1 MLGKIVEIKDE
12 KVKVKMDIDIKVQ
25 PSLSNLHVV
34 FEEEGKKVV
43 GEITSIDETYLYIA
57 IIGEI
62 IDNRY
67 LPGVQK
73 KPSFKAAVRIISMDE
88 LVLILGP
95 STSSNDTFYLGES
108 SIYNNY
114 GINVGINNFFSNHFA
129 IIGNSGS
136 GKSCATAT
144 VVQNLFYS
152 NHPPVNSNIFVFDA
166 YGEYHHSFDRL
177 EEVNPNICYK
187 SITTNPRATET
198 EQLRI
203 PLWLMGTDGIAML
216 LDVSDPNQIPIIEKT
231 LNLLPILCRN
241 DEMVL
246 KYKNNIIAKCLRDII
261 LTGKSASNVR
271 NQIISV
277 LTCYNTPELNLD
289 LKIVEPGYT
298 RTLKQCL
305 YVNDND
311 SMAAIEKV
319 VGAISH
325 FIIDDLEYTNSAP
338 VPFTLQDFSNALSFA
353 LISEGILK
361 SDKVYDYA
369 NILAVRTSSLLEGE
383 YASYFDCKEYMT
395 EREYI
400 DRLMTTQDGRKAQ
413 IVNFNINYVDDR
425 FAKVL
430 VKLLSKTLF
439 NQCVTAE
446 NRAGKAYHILI
457 EEAHRYVQNDTDTKL
472 FGYNIFDR
480 IAKEGRKYGILLG
493 FITQRPSEIS
503 ETAISQC
510 SNFLIFRTMHAK
522 DVNYLETMMP
532 NVTKDTINTI
542 KTLQP
547 GTCMTFG
554 SAFKIPI
561 SVKLQM
567 PNPAPLSSNAQ
578 IESIWY

>member
-1 MLGKIVEIKDE
+1 MLGKIIEIKDE

-73 KPSFKAAVRIISMDE
+73 KPSFKATVRIISMDE

-95 STSSNDTFYLGES
+95 STPSNGTFYLGES

-166 YGEYHHSFDRL
+166 YGEYHHSFGRL
-177 EEVNPNICYK
+177 EEINQSICYK
-187 SITTNPRATET
+187 SIPTNPRATEQ

-319 VGAISH
+319 VGAVSH
-325 FIIDDLEYTNSAP
+325 FIIDDLEYTNSDP

-383 YASYFDCKEYMT
+383 YASYFDCKEYIT

-413 IVNFNINYVDDR
+413 I
-425 FAKVL
+425 AKL
-430 VKLLSKTLF
+430 
-439 NQCVTAE
+439 C
-446 NRAGKAYHILI
+446 R
-457 EEAHRYVQNDTDTKL
+457 
-472 FGYNIFDR
+472 
-480 IAKEGRKYGILLG
+480 
-493 FITQRPSEIS
+493 
-503 ETAISQC
+503 
-510 SNFLIFRTMHAK
+510 
-522 DVNYLETMMP
+522 
-532 NVTKDTINTI
+532 
-542 KTLQP
+542 
-547 GTCMTFG
+547 
-554 SAFKIPI
+554 
-561 SVKLQM
+561 
-567 PNPAPLSSNAQ
+567 
-578 IESIWY
+578 W

>member
-12 KVKVKMDIDIKVQ
+12 IVKVKMSIDIKVQ
-25 PSLSNLHVV
+25 PSLSNLHVI
-34 FEEEGKKVV
+34 FEENGQKVV
-43 GEITSIDETYLYIA
+43 GEIIHINEEYLMIS

-62 IDNRY
+62 VNDKY
-67 LPGVQK
+67 YPGVSK
-73 KPSFKAAVRIISMDE
+73 KPSFKADVRIIGMEE

-95 STSSNDTFYLGES
+95 SNPSPNTFYLGQS

-144 VVQNLFYS
+144 VMQNLFYS
-152 NHPPVNSNIFVFDA
+152 NRAPVNSNIFVFDA
-166 YGEYHHSFDRL
+166 YGEYHNSFTRFED
-177 EEVNPNICYK
+177 VNPNICYK
-187 SITTNPRATET
+187 SITTNPNAVGSEK
-198 EQLRI
+198 LRI

-216 LDVSDPNQIPIIEKT
+216 LDVNDPNQIPIIEKT
-231 LNLLPILCRN
+231 LNLLPVLSRN
-241 DEMVL
+241 DESVQ

-319 VGAISH
+319 VGAVSH
-325 FIIDDLEYTNSAP
+325 FIIDDLEYTSNEV
-338 VPFTLQDFSNALSFA
+338 VPFTLQDFSNALSFS

-383 YASYFDCKEYMT
+383 YASYFDCHEYMNT
-395 EREYI
+395 EQYI
-400 DRLMTTQDGRKAQ
+400 EKLMTKEDGRKAQ

-430 VKLLSKTLF
+430 VKVLSSLLFKVS
-439 NQCVTAE
+439 VTAE
-446 NRAGKAYHILI
+446 HRASKAYHILI
-457 EEAHRYVQNDTDTKL
+457 EEAHRYVQNDMDTKL

-510 SNFLIFRTMHAK
+510 SNFLIFRTMHAR

-532 NVTKDTINTI
+532 NVTKDTIATI

>member
-1 MLGKIVEIKDE
+1 
-12 KVKVKMDIDIKVQ
+12 
-25 PSLSNLHVV
+25 
-34 FEEEGKKVV
+34 
-43 GEITSIDETYLYIA
+43 
-57 IIGEI
+57 
-62 IDNRY
+62 
-67 LPGVQK
+67 
-73 KPSFKAAVRIISMDE
+73 
-88 LVLILGP
+88 
-95 STSSNDTFYLGES
+95 
-108 SIYNNY
+108 
-114 GINVGINNFFSNHFA
+114 
-129 IIGNSGS
+129 
-136 GKSCATAT
+136 
-144 VVQNLFYS
+144 
-152 NHPPVNSNIFVFDA
+152 
-166 YGEYHHSFDRL
+166 
-177 EEVNPNICYK
+177 
-187 SITTNPRATET
+187 
-198 EQLRI
+198 
-203 PLWLMGTDGIAML
+203 
-216 LDVSDPNQIPIIEKT
+216 
-231 LNLLPILCRN
+231 
-241 DEMVL
+241 MVL

-383 YASYFDCKEYMT
+383 YASYFDCKEYIT

>member
-1 MLGKIVEIKDE
+1 MLGKIVEIREE
-12 KVKVKMDIDIKVQ
+12 KVKVKMTIDINMQ

-34 FEEEGKKVV
+34 FEEDGKKVV
-43 GEITSIDETYLYIA
+43 GEISTIDEEYLTIV

-62 IDNRY
+62 IAGIY
-67 LPGVQK
+67 FPGVQK
-73 KPSFKAAVRIISMDE
+73 KPSFKASVRIINMEE
-88 LVLILGP
+88 LSLLLGP
-95 STSSNDTFYLGES
+95 STPSNGTFYLGES

-144 VVQNLFYS
+144 ILQNIFYS
-152 NHPPVNSNIFVFDA
+152 NHAPVNSNIFVFDA
-166 YGEYHHSFDRL
+166 YGEYHHSFSRL
-177 EEVNPNICYK
+177 SEVNPNITYK
-187 SITTNPRATET
+187 SITTNPNDPTE

-216 LDVSDPNQIPIIEKT
+216 LDVTEPNQIPIIEKT
-231 LNLLPILCRN
+231 LTLLPILSRN
-241 DEMVL
+241 DESVQ
-246 KYKNNIIAKCLRDII
+246 KYKNHIIAKCLRDII
-261 LTGKSASNVR
+261 LTGKSASSVR

-277 LTCYNTPELNLD
+277 LTYYNTPDLNLD

-319 VGAISH
+319 VGAVTH
-325 FIIDDLEYTNSAP
+325 FIMDDLDYTVSEP
-338 VPFTLQDFSNALSFA
+338 VPFTLEDFDKALSFA

-369 NILAVRTSSLLEGE
+369 NILAVRTSSLIEGQ
-383 YASYFDCKEYMT
+383 YSSYFDCKEYIT
-395 EREYI
+395 EEEYVN
-400 DRLMTTQDGRKAQ
+400 RLMTTSDGRKAQ
-413 IVNFNINYVDDR
+413 ILNFNINYVDDR

-439 NQCVTAE
+439 NQCVTAP
-446 NRAGKAYHILI
+446 NRASKAYHILI

-510 SNFLIFRTMHAK
+510 SNFLIFRTMHAR
-522 DVNYLETMMP
+522 DVSYLETMMP
-532 NVTKDTINTI
+532 NATKDTINTI

-567 PNPAPLSSNAQ
+567 PNPAPLSSNDQ
-578 IESIWY
+578 IEQIWY